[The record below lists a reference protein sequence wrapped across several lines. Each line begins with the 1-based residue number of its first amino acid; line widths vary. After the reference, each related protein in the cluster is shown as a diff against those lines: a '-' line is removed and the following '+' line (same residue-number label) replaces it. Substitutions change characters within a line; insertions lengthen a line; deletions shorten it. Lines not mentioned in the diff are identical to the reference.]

1 MKVGYCGPFC
11 DTNFGDYA
19 MLINDIYDI
28 DEKEVT
34 VFSVFFERIDF
45 ILSRYLKE
53 YKVKKC
59 QIDVEYEF
67 KAAETKKYHVQYQCG
82 IETPIEILQH
92 ILNLKQVE
100 EYVSGIDKLIVTG
113 GGYINKIW
121 TAKHRIMKLYSI
133 LAVILVA
140 DRMHKHIIFMS
151 NTIGPFQDSLDF
163 FDLLLGGITPAVW
176 GIRDNIWS
184 AKYLKR
190 IGVEK
195 NVFDLPDD
203 LYFLNSKFI
212 QKRYNDR
219 LYKLIGDHDY
229 LLLELYE
236 SIDYIETISSSLQD
250 FVNQMEMKYEL
261 KVVFVALD
269 NNYGGKIQ
277 GDFIKKLAPTVSM
290 WNEESFNFLPIEEL
304 CYLVKNAKL
313 VVCQRYHLMLLSLA
327 NNIPFL
333 HILKE
338 VLGNRQYY
346 YIKSSGLLRK
356 MLEGI
361 EYQEELF
368 LVDTFEKMM
377 KILIVGLEDIIQ
389 LQNKVLDSS
398 IKKENEY
405 KQLVIRQ
412 QFIRK
417 YIKGKL

>member
-1 MKVGYCGPFC
+1 
-11 DTNFGDYA
+11 
-19 MLINDIYDI
+19 
-28 DEKEVT
+28 
-34 VFSVFFERIDF
+34 
-45 ILSRYLKE
+45 
-53 YKVKKC
+53 
-59 QIDVEYEF
+59 
-67 KAAETKKYHVQYQCG
+67 
-82 IETPIEILQH
+82 
-92 ILNLKQVE
+92 
-100 EYVSGIDKLIVTG
+100 
-113 GGYINKIW
+113 
-121 TAKHRIMKLYSI
+121 MKLYSI

-250 FVNQMEMKYEL
+250 FVNQMEMKFEL

-346 YIKSSGLLRK
+346 YMKSSGLLRK

-377 KILIVGLEDIIQ
+377 KTLIVGLEDIIQ